1 MNILRQA
8 LPCHN
13 LVFNQGPNK
22 QENMFLAGN
31 ENNLNTRH
39 LKKYWKT

>member
-13 LVFNQGPNK
+13 LVFNQGLNK
-22 QENMFLAGN
+22 QENIFLAGLK
-31 ENNLNTRH
+31 NN
-39 LKKYWKT
+39 